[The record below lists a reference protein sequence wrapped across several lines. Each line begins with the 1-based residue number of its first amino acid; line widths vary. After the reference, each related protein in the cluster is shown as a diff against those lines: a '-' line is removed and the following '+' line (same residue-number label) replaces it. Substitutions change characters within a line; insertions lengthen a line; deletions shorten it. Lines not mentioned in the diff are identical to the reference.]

1 MPTIATTNRRRR
13 RVKTITR
20 RSLKAFVRI
29 VGFDGA
35 RATFDAIEAGEGVAG
50 AMHAR
55 RPFIDRY
62 VEACGEVKNVRR
74 DFYRRLERGE
84 L

>member
-1 MPTIATTNRRRR
+1 MPKRNNRKRRPVK
-13 RVKTITR
+13 RVTR
-20 RSLKAFVRI
+20 RTLKTFVRI

-50 AMHAR
+50 AMHAL

-62 VEACGEVKNVRR
+62 VETCGEVKNLRR
-74 DFYRRLERGE
+74 EFYRRLERGE
-84 L
+84 V